1 MPVAAPESVKLRIDP
16 ASMMT
21 VLLEVLFEL
30 ISMAGA
36 AGAVDED
43 GMDRLPFAW
52 ITILPTPEVPP
63 VCSLLVSFLLMT

>member
-1 MPVAAPESVKLRIDP
+1 MPVAAPVSLKLRIDP

-21 VLLEVLFEL
+21 VLFEL

-36 AGAVDED
+36 AEAVDED

-63 VCSLLVSFLLMT
+63 VCSLSVSFLLMT